1 MLQEAPKIREG
12 PLLRRDMKTNNLKQF
27 KHRSSFLRGTLAT
40 LPHWFGRRIP
50 SATSFLLAAGLFSS
64 LTTPV
69 SAQYVVTNLVSNQS
83 AIGTNPADP
92 ALVNAWGITSL
103 ATSPFWV
110 GDNGTG
116 KSTLYNSVGQKQGLV
131 VTIPAAG
138 GSTAT
143 GTPTGVIGNTTGQ
156 FNITKNGITA
166 SPIFIF
172 ATQDGTISGWN
183 PKLDLT
189 HAIVS
194 PVDRSG
200 MGASYT
206 ALAIVSNE
214 KGENFIYA
222 ADNSSNQQID
232 MFDSNFTFKMSF
244 SDPNIPKK
252 FAPYGMREI
261 NGKLW
266 VTYTPLNKG
275 QDGLVDIF
283 NADGTIFKH
292 DAVHGPL
299 HSPWALALAPDNF
312 GQFSN
317 AVLIGNNTKDGR
329 INAFDPGTGAFLGT
343 LRDASGAPIS
353 IDQLWGLDFG
363 KGAGANGATNELFF
377 TAGPDAYANGL
388 FGVITVAP

>member
-1 MLQEAPKIREG
+1 MT
-12 PLLRRDMKTNNLKQF
+12 LR
-27 KHRSSFLRGTLAT
+27 HC
-40 LPHWFGRRIP
+40 FGRRFVF
-50 SATSFLLAAGLFSS
+50 ARLFLLATGFLPS
-64 LTTPV
+64 LSTPAF
-69 SAQYVVTNLVSNQS
+69 AQYTVTNLVSNQN

-103 ATSPFWV
+103 ATSPFWL

-116 KSTLYNSVGQKQGLV
+116 KSTLYNSVGQKQALV

-166 SPIFIF
+166 SPLFIF

-183 PKLDLT
+183 PKVDLT
-189 HAIVS
+189 HAV
-194 PVDRSG
+194 PAVDHSG

-206 ALAIVSNE
+206 ALAIVTNE

-222 ADNSSNQQID
+222 ADNSSNRQID
-232 MFDSNFTFKMSF
+232 MFDSNFNFVMSF
-244 SDPNIPKK
+244 SDPNIPQK
-252 FAPYGMREI
+252 FTPYGMREI

-266 VTYTPLNKG
+266 VTFTPLNKG
-275 QDGLVDIF
+275 KDGLVDIF

-299 HSPWALALAPDNF
+299 HSPWALALAPSNF

-317 AVLIGNNTKDGR
+317 AILIGNNVKDGR
-329 INAFDPGTGAFLGT
+329 INAFDTGTGAFLGT

-363 KGAGANGATNELFF
+363 KGGGADVPQRTCAYCDLSGASTL
-377 TAGPDAYANGL
+377 GRL
-388 FGVITVAP
+388 I